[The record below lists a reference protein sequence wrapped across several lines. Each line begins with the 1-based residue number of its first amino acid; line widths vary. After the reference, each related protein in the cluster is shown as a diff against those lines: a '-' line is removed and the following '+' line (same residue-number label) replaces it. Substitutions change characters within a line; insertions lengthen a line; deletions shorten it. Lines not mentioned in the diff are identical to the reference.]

1 MSLLDSVLPSEPTK
15 KMMMNEPVDSLFDK
29 TASKLVGKPI
39 NRVDGSLK
47 VSGQAPYSAE
57 FYRETQV
64 YGVLVGAKIAKGQVE
79 NIDSSALDGIPG
91 IIKVVTDPKHFLR
104 NSQQGGETKAPTQG
118 ASEIYYHGQPIAVVV
133 AETFEAATEGANALK
148 VTYKNE
154 TEQAALNFTQELP
167 SAHDV
172 NEQKGPDKNSV
183 TGDPEKGLAQAEITL
198 DRFYH
203 TPSQSNSPMEP
214 HATLA
219 YWEDDKLIM
228 YTSNQ
233 MIAPCKQQVMDALD
247 LKKDQVQL
255 ISYFVGGGFGSKLG
269 IAPE

>member
-29 TASKLVGKPI
+29 TASNLVGKPI

-57 FYRETQV
+57 FYRENQV

-79 NIDSSALDGIPG
+79 NIDSSALDGISG

-104 NSQQGGETKAPTQG
+104 NSQQGGETEAPTQG

-154 TEQAALNFTQELP
+154 TE
-167 SAHDV
+167 
-172 NEQKGPDKNSV
+172 
-183 TGDPEKGLAQAEITL
+183 
-198 DRFYH
+198 
-203 TPSQSNSPMEP
+203 
-214 HATLA
+214 
-219 YWEDDKLIM
+219 
-228 YTSNQ
+228 
-233 MIAPCKQQVMDALD
+233 
-247 LKKDQVQL
+247 
-255 ISYFVGGGFGSKLG
+255 
-269 IAPE
+269 